1 MAKIFSVQAMYAS
14 PHSVSAS
21 GFRLRSN
28 RRLPTRSS
36 TRRTDALTDGC
47 ETNSFS
53 AALWKLPSR
62 YTAYTYSMPSKTLC
76 FMLSPPLSAII

>member
-21 GFRLRSN
+21 GFRCVEQAAPNALFH
-28 RRLPTRSS
+28 
-36 TRRTDALTDGC
+36 RRTDALTGRR

-53 AALWKLPSR
+53 AA
-62 YTAYTYSMPSKTLC
+62 
-76 FMLSPPLSAII
+76 F

>member
-53 AALWKLPSR
+53 AA
-62 YTAYTYSMPSKTLC
+62 
-76 FMLSPPLSAII
+76 F